1 LPHLKYSE
9 YPEQDIQE
17 LSYPDASFDLLLTS
31 ETLEHIPE
39 FRRALAETR
48 RVLRPGGRHLFT
60 IPLDPQLERTRSRK
74 GMTPVYHGRGGGPFA
89 LVTRRNDMLV
99 YTDFG
104 QDVPDLLREA
114 GFDVEVHGSG
124 LETVFCARAV

>member
-1 LPHLKYSE
+1 
-9 YPEQDIQE
+9 
-17 LSYPDASFDLLLTS
+17 
-31 ETLEHIPE
+31 
-39 FRRALAETR
+39 
-48 RVLRPGGRHLFT
+48 
-60 IPLDPQLERTRSRK
+60 
-74 GMTPVYHGRGGGPFA
+74 
-89 LVTRRNDMLV
+89 VTRRNDMLV